1 MATSGLSVLQQ
12 YFGSA
17 PTNTLSSSV
26 ASYVSSTPTPAI
38 APAPAPTPSIVPVIA
53 GPTTPT
59 PTPVP
64 TVPLTPDLAATYNA
78 TIQGAQQAL
87 VQIQTTYA
95 DYSTALSTNTDI
107 LSQQSDIQK
116 QIEEKTLI
124 LNELNRVEGTYD
136 RDYLDRRVTGPVKSF
151 FGKMGLS
158 STQDWALAF
167 FFAAFIT
174 MVAVIL
180 ILLLINSTQKLRLG
194 IFTLL
199 VAGAFNFVFALLIRF
214 YG

>member
-17 PTNTLSSSV
+17 PTNTIASSLTTTL
-26 ASYVSSTPTPAI
+26 TPTAV
-38 APAPAPTPSIVPVIA
+38 APAPAPAPAIAANVPVIT
-53 GPTTPT
+53 GPNPSA

-78 TIQGAQQAL
+78 TIQQAQQAL
-87 VQIQTTYA
+87 VQIQTTYTT
-95 DYSTALSTNTDI
+95 YSTALSTNTDI
-107 LSQQSDIQK
+107 IAQQSDIKK
-116 QIEEKTLI
+116 QIDEKTLI

-136 RDYLDRRVTGPVKSF
+136 RDYLDRRVSPPAKSF

-158 STQDWALAF
+158 TTQDWALAF
-167 FFAAFIT
+167 FFFAFLT
-174 MVAVIL
+174 MTAVIL
-180 ILLLINSTQKLRLG
+180 VLLLLHSTQKLRLG
-194 IFTLL
+194 VFTLL
-199 VAGAFNFVFALLIRF
+199 VTGALTFLFALLIRF